1 MEKEFIPFEQAL
13 ELKELGFDEPC
24 LGYYRKDNP
33 TLKFGEGLEL
43 VTRNYRCNVMHYP
56 LKNSRYV
63 AGSSAPDGYY
73 YLTTSPTFSQVF
85 RWFREKYGLIGYIQ
99 TSYITHEVVNNR
111 NIPCTPRIEF
121 TFGIT
126 NTIGKSIFSSFKQ
139 GSFKTYEEAELEG
152 LKKLIENF
160 KQK

>member
-1 MEKEFIPFEQAL
+1 MEKEFIPYEQAL
-13 ELKELGFDEPC
+13 ELKELGFDEEC

-85 RWFREKYGLIGYIQ
+85 RWFRKKYKNLHGSIEQTNSYKDEYTVYIVRFGYIEGNLKDEPKVFI
-99 TSYITHEVVNNR
+99 S
-111 NIPCTPRIEF
+111 
-121 TFGIT
+121 
-126 NTIGKSIFSSFKQ
+126 
-139 GSFKTYEEAELEG
+139 YEEAELEC
-152 LKKLIENF
+152 LKKLIEIVKNG
-160 KQK
+160 KK

>member
-1 MEKEFIPFEQAL
+1 MNKEFVPYDQAL

-85 RWFREKYGLIGYIQ
+85 RLFREKYKLEYHIKSDMMGYHI
-99 TSYITHEVVNNR
+99 YIVDR
-111 NIPCTPRIEF
+111 NINRTKF
-121 TFGIT
+121 TG
-126 NTIGKSIFSSFKQ
+126 NNIFQ
-139 GSFKTYEEAELEG
+139 TYEEAEVACLN
-152 LKKLIENF
+152 KLIELC
-160 KQK
+160 KKI

>member
-1 MEKEFIPFEQAL
+1 MNKEFVPYEQAL
-13 ELKELGFDEPC
+13 DLKELGFDEEC

-85 RWFREKYGLIGYIQ
+85 RWFREKYYINVFPCKTFNYYFAIYINDELYVESNGIKPLIEG
-99 TSYITHEVVNNR
+99 E
-111 NIPCTPRIEF
+111 
-121 TFGIT
+121 
-126 NTIGKSIFSSFKQ
+126 
-139 GSFKTYEEAELEG
+139 TYEEAELEC
-152 LKKLIENF
+152 LKKLIEII
-160 KQK
+160 KK